1 MCSASPP
8 PVNTFQPANPLARR
22 PQNGNPLARSQ
33 SPYTPPA
40 AATTVP
46 DAGPAARGSP
56 TPGQPYAAT
65 TVTDSTPS
73 IPSGSPA
80 ARSGTG
86 TPTTIPDAGANP
98 LARGTPTG
106 TPSSDGSN
114 PLARSG
120 TPTPNTGNPAA
131 RTNPTGTPA
140 TNTGGGAAP
149 NRSAPP
155 PGANTAAPNRNTPP
169 PPPGAGG
176 TPGAGVP
183 PPPSGGSGAR
193 RWRADGAPTTD
204 VWNGFDELELYSP
217 EGSISFDPSTMNE
230 LGFDGIY
237 AGLTQ
242 DRPGSGGRVS
252 DTARFWVTA
261 ADGTVLGS
269 LDQIGRTNGLDL
281 RNLGPGARLHWSG
294 LGPTGALLAGNGRR
308 YGTTA
313 PPPPPPNTG
322 RGIPPDGITR
332 DPPPTG
338 GPNIVPEPP
347 APPPPTLTP
356 PTPPAPPPAPVPQ
369 TGGIDHWPVPI
380 TGGIDPRP
388 YQPISR
394 SSSIEGLPAGAIV
407 DALLRKYKR
416 NIWD

>member
-131 RTNPTGTPA
+131 RTNPTGTPPPPTA
-140 TNTGGGAAP
+140 ASTGG
-149 NRSAPP
+149 
-155 PGANTAAPNRNTPP
+155 AAPNRNTP
-169 PPPGAGG
+169 
-176 TPGAGVP
+176 
-183 PPPSGGSGAR
+183 
-193 RWRADGAPTTD
+193 APTTTGGPTTFGTPA
-204 VWNGFDELELYSP
+204 NNF
-217 EGSISFDPSTMNE
+217 
-230 LGFDGIY
+230 
-237 AGLTQ
+237 
-242 DRPGSGGRVS
+242 SGGGWGGQQTVRGVPRGSQRFEIDFTDPAYGGKQGGAWSVAAPRV
-252 DTARFWVTA
+252 
-261 ADGTVLGS
+261 
-269 LDQIGRTNGLDL
+269 
-281 RNLGPGARLHWSG
+281 GPGQWFNLVLKDANGNVVKRVDSG
-294 LGPTGALLAGNGRR
+294 GAGNGMATISADGLPTNQKYYLDVDTNVDGYTIQRNGR
-308 YGTTA
+308 DRAAVGGEVDPDWLRTYGGGGGG
-313 PPPPPPNTG
+313 PVNTG
-322 RGIPPDGITR
+322 RGIPPDGITP

-356 PTPPAPPPAPVPQ
+356 PTAPAPPPAPVPQ